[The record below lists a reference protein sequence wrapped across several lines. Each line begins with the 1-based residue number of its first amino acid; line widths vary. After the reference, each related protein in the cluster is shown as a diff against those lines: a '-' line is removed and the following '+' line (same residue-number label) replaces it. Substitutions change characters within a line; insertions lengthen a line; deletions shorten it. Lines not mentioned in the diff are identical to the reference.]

1 MRNKKLGYALGML
14 QLLALLQAYV
24 LWLAPF
30 TMTVTDGFSQIVQY
44 LTVIISIILLAL
56 PVASITLIYLD
67 KRSGFIFLAIFPL
80 CCIFFGITAFP
91 FISYLY
97 GSHIKLNSLFTAFTN
112 ALVCAAAFW
121 FFVSARSDFSS
132 KTAKEFSEANET

>member
-1 MRNKKLGYALGML
+1 MGYALGVL
-14 QLLALLQAYV
+14 ELLALFQAYA

-30 TMTVTDGFSQIVQY
+30 TTTVTDGFSQIMQY
-44 LTVIISIILLAL
+44 VTAIISIVLLAL
-56 PVASITLIYLD
+56 PLASIALIYLE
-67 KRSGFIFLAIFPL
+67 KRSGFILLAIFPL

-112 ALVCAAAFW
+112 ALVCATAFW

-132 KTAKEFSEANET
+132 RTAKEFSEANRT